1 MQYLYEIAGIRVLY
15 EIPFQVTVQAESE
28 NFIMPLSNKMA
39 VDIVYVLQPVESM
52 KIYSDSGHWEICR
65 YCVEENGSHDFFYCI
80 TPQGIPYA
88 CVKWPDILEG
98 KIIVNYVKGMGS
110 YLNYSHNI
118 CDILSLE
125 TLLLHYNG
133 FILHS
138 SFIRWQ
144 QQGILFSAPSGTGKS
159 TQADLWVEYEGAE
172 IINGDRAG
180 LRLIDGVWQ
189 AYGLP
194 YAGSSHIYR
203 NENAPVAAVVVL
215 RQAKENRIRRLRA
228 AEAIRFLYPEVTAH
242 HWDREFV
249 DRILNLLMELTEA
262 VPVYLLECL
271 PDRGAVELVKDTIFY
286 ANLPASE

>member
-1 MQYLYEIAGIRVLY
+1 MQYLYQIAGISVLCRM
-15 EIPFQVTVQAESE
+15 PFSIHIQKESAE
-28 NFIMPLSNKMA
+28 FIYPA
-39 VDIVYVLQPVESM
+39 VDDGMTVDETIRFIPVSGLETMTSDGYWDIDRYHAASSVYYCTSPGGEAYAQVNFESSCPGSM
-52 KIYSDSGHWEICR
+52 ICR
-65 YCVEENGSHDFFYCI
+65 YVR
-80 TPQGIPYA
+80 
-88 CVKWPDILEG
+88 G
-98 KIIVNYVKGMGS
+98 KES
-110 YLNYSHNI
+110 FLDYSRNI

>member
-1 MQYLYEIAGIRVLY
+1 M
-15 EIPFQVTVQAESE
+15 
-28 NFIMPLSNKMA
+28 
-39 VDIVYVLQPVESM
+39 
-52 KIYSDSGHWEICR
+52 SDEKGHWSLCR
-65 YCVEENGSHDFFYCI
+65 YYVEKNKEMKTYYCP
-80 TPQGIPYA
+80 TPQDPPYA
-88 CVKWPDILEG
+88 CTVCSESEP
-98 KIIVNYVKGMGS
+98 KIITCFYRKSKES

-249 DRILNLLMELTEA
+249 DRILNLLMELTAA

-271 PDRGAVELVKDTIFY
+271 PDRGAVELVKDTIFC